1 MDEDLSGDD
10 LKVVRYTILF
20 TKRDAEA
27 VLQPEREEI
36 VDYPSSSGAFAALK
50 VADFLG
56 RVEREGIPWPSEWK
70 ERPGAGYPEP
80 GQSIRQIPE
89 EDQKYIGLVLSVK
102 DRRPREELVSDRAAV
117 DALREIRDR
126 LEAVRGTQKR
136 DATT

>member
-1 MDEDLSGDD
+1 
-10 LKVVRYTILF
+10 
-20 TKRDAEA
+20 
-27 VLQPEREEI
+27 
-36 VDYPSSSGAFAALK
+36 
-50 VADFLG
+50 DFLG

-117 DALREIRDR
+117 EALREISDR
-126 LEAVRGTQKR
+126 LEAVRGTQKWDARNESGRALVRRTAIRPRRTGRAGAARPRPAGPGDRHEGWACSAGYPPWR
-136 DATT
+136 DR